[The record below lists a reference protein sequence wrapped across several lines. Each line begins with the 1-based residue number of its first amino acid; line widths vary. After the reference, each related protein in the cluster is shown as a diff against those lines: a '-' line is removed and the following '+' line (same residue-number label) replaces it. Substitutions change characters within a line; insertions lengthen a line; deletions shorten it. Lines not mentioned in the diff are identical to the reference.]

1 MGHCRLEYDIIE
13 GDIELYFKLLFKCP
27 EHMAA
32 RTVQVKKRILR
43 GAIIHY
49 IHASKPIG
57 LVNLGA
63 EMLHLL

>member
-1 MGHCRLEYDIIE
+1 MGNCRLEYDIIE
-13 GDIELYFKLLFKCP
+13 RDIELYFKLLFKYP

-32 RTVQVKKRILR
+32 QTVQKENPQRCNYTLKHV
-43 GAIIHY
+43 
-49 IHASKPIG
+49 SKAIG